1 MKMDTTGNKI
11 INMCRKDEETP
22 FDMGI
27 PAQVPQCH
35 IYIKLMPISCMRR
48 FYAVKICTRTFGLVV
63 VVVVVVLVEVE
74 VVVVVVVV
82 LVDDEEELLV
92 TGVELVELL
101 PSETLLS
108 LLVIV
113 VDNSVGW
120 ISDDDFNNV
129 SADIIDP
136 SVVGA
141 EASLVVGVVVF
152 SIAVS

>member
-1 MKMDTTGNKI
+1 
-11 INMCRKDEETP
+11 
-22 FDMGI
+22 
-27 PAQVPQCH
+27 
-35 IYIKLMPISCMRR
+35 MRR
-48 FYAVKICTRTFGLVV
+48 FYAVKICTRTFGFVV
-63 VVVVVVLVEVE
+63 VVVVVVLVDVE
-74 VVVVVVVV
+74 VVVVV
-82 LVDDEEELLV
+82 LVDDEEELLA

-108 LLVIV
+108 LVVIV

-141 EASLVVGVVVF
+141 EASLGVGVVVF